1 MVAAKDIEAV
11 FHEQL
16 VGIRNAKLRKQTV
29 QVWVDAC
36 RLGNWKNIDAVHAIP
51 FTLLA
56 ETRGIGL
63 IQHTLAVTEGAAGLA
78 EAQMDAYEQMPYEI
92 DMDRLITG
100 GLLHDVGKLIEIEPD
115 GKGGY
120 RMSRSGRLTRHPV
133 SGAILAAG
141 IGLPDEVVNIIACH
155 AKEGE
160 GRPQVIETV
169 LVHQAD
175 FAVFNPLLMQ
185 EQGRL
190 VE

>member
-92 DMDRLITG
+92 DMDRLIAG
-100 GLLHDVGKLIEIEPD
+100 GC
-115 GKGGY
+115 
-120 RMSRSGRLTRHPV
+120 STTSA
-133 SGAILAAG
+133 S
-141 IGLPDEVVNIIACH
+141 
-155 AKEGE
+155 
-160 GRPQVIETV
+160 
-169 LVHQAD
+169 
-175 FAVFNPLLMQ
+175 
-185 EQGRL
+185 
-190 VE
+190 